1 LDFPKSLI
9 FSKNG
14 FLYWP
19 VRAFRPL
26 PYGIIPPK
34 LCHFYRRRSGVSEQV
49 LGVFRL
55 PIVIRRG
62 LMSATLMP
70 VVFSNQIPLSPNSP
84 LRSHVVS
91 VQYSLTALI

>member
-1 LDFPKSLI
+1 M
-9 FSKNG
+9 
-14 FLYWP
+14 
-19 VRAFRPL
+19 
-26 PYGIIPPK
+26 
-34 LCHFYRRRSGVSEQV
+34 SEQV

-70 VVFSNQIPLSPNSP
+70 VVFSNQIPLSTDGSLCTHIVP
-84 LRSHVVS
+84 